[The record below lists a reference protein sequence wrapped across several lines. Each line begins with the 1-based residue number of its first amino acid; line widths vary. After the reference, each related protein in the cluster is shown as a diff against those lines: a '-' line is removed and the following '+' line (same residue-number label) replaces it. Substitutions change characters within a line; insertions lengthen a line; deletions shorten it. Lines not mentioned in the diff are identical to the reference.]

1 MYMNFL
7 RNELKRKCPYSCVCQ
22 GDEFWL
28 VDCSSYCFSCAEQ
41 WGKKSLLSPSQ
52 LTRNT
57 FTPRAEVTK
66 VPYVLIMCF
75 CTVLDQDLAGLLWC
89 VSHHLVLEHW
99 GQSHVPSSCTNKQ
112 VSGCTQNEEL
122 NVT

>member
-1 MYMNFL
+1 MNS
-7 RNELKRKCPYSCVCQ
+7 RGNVPTVACVKVMSI
-22 GDEFWL
+22 GLWTAVPIAFPVWNSGE
-28 VDCSSYCFSCAEQ
+28 
-41 WGKKSLLSPSQ
+41 KSLLCPSQ

-99 GQSHVPSSCTNKQ
+99 GQSHVPSSFTNKRI
-112 VSGCTQNEEL
+112 SGCTQNEQL